1 MPQQP
6 KRKHIPA
13 QLRAKVRV
21 PDPLN
26 YGVRVNGPVDG
37 WLSEPTSTQQFG
49 DYSSG
54 TQVPI
59 TTMWVGA
66 DVGGFAGG
74 PVQWKNLPWQSRGA
88 GLLPAPP
95 PITSRSYV
103 LPSVERA
110 MAVLRNPI
118 LTTPWHITRA
128 NGREEPLPLW
138 LLDPMLTSRVTG
150 PNGPLWGA
158 ALRLVG
164 SRFWLTFLD
173 HAILWGRGAFI
184 FVENSQYEPVAGSFR
199 LLNPFMVGHEGGKWV
214 IDPYGDKPIETD
226 FDGRFQLNGV
236 TMRIVVMGGLTPA
249 EGPFP
254 EGVLFK
260 HFETLRLGAA
270 VSQYVLSQFGSG
282 IPSGYLKVSTPN
294 ATQATIDQIKSAWM
308 EAHGTGKQ
316 SVAVLNS
323 TVDYNPVSVKPVD
336 AQAAD
341 QVHLSDKQVAHA
353 FGLDAVWVGEGASGM
368 VYNNTSDRRK
378 DLIDITVR
386 PWGQAFTETL
396 STLLPYGTTL
406 SHIWPRFAAPDITQL
421 IPALRSAVE
430 SGLMSLSEARQVM
443 GLLPTDQQFTPT
455 TPEGQP

>member
-1 MPQQP
+1 MPDR
-6 KRKHIPA
+6 RKLPA
-13 QLRAKVRV
+13 LLRAKVRV
-21 PDPLN
+21 PDPIAN
-26 YGVRVNGPVDG
+26 GIRVNGPTDG
-37 WLSEPTSTQQFG
+37 WVSDPASINQFG
-49 DYSSG
+49 DYSNGS
-54 TQVPI
+54 QVPL
-59 TTMWVGA
+59 TTLWLGA
-66 DVGGFAGG
+66 DMGTFAGG
-74 PVQWKNLPWQSRGA
+74 PVAWKTLPWQSRGA

-95 PITSRSYV
+95 PITSKSYV

-110 MAVLRNPI
+110 LAVLRNPI
-118 LTTPWHITRA
+118 LTTPWHVTKSS
-128 NGREEPLPLW
+128 GEELPLPLW
-138 LLDPMLTSRVTG
+138 LRDPMLTGGVTG
-150 PNGPLWGA
+150 PGGPVHPA
-158 ALRLVG
+158 ARRLVG
-164 SRFWLTFLD
+164 SRFWMTFLD
-173 HAILWGRGAFI
+173 HAILFGRGAFAFI
-184 FVENSQYEPVAGSFR
+184 ENSQYEPVAGSFR
-199 LLNPFMVGHEGGKWV
+199 LLNPFLVGQEDGRWV
-214 IDPYGDKPIETD
+214 IDPYSDEPLETD
-226 FDGRFQLNGV
+226 FNGRFTMNGQ
-236 TMRIVVMGGLTPA
+236 TWRIVVMGGLTPS

-254 EGVLFK
+254 EGILFK

-406 SHIWPRFAAPDITQL
+406 QHQWPRFAAADITQL
-421 IPALRSAVE
+421 IPAMKSALE
-430 SGLMSLSEARQVM
+430 SGLMTLAEARQVL
-443 GLLPTDQQFTPT
+443 GLLPTDSQFTPT